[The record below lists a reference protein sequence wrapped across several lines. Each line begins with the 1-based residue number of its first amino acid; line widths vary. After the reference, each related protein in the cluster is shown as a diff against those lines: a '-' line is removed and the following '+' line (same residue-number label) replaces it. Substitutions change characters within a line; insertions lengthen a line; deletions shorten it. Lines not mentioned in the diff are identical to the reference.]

1 MLLTE
6 QAADLAAAAERGR
19 IAREI
24 HDGIAQLIYMLSLSS
39 ETCVAL
45 LRRIADTSTVE
56 ALMLAPV
63 AERLDKLV
71 TISKQALWETR
82 HYMFTLK
89 PLMNG
94 STTLTQMLTN
104 QLREFEAISGL
115 STHLEVQG
123 AEVSSNG
130 DQRHSRKIAQVGT
143 AIFRITQE
151 ALTNAYKHADATQV
165 KVYLLYLPQCIE
177 VQIRD
182 DGKGLRTKADG
193 YTLGTDG
200 GQERIYSGH
209 GMRGMRAALEAEP
222 DLTVIGEAS
231 NGAEA
236 LAKMPVL
243 DPQVILMDVRMEKM
257 NGIEACREIK
267 SRNPDVHIL
276 MITSYTDDDAVIS
289 SILAG
294 ASGYLL
300 KQVSRADLLHS
311 IRLVASGHSLIDS
324 NTAKHAMER
333 LTQVPGSEL
342 TEREREV
349 LALVA
354 RGYTNKQIA
363 DTLFVSEKTARNH
376 VSHILDKLGL
386 SRRSEA
392 AAFAVEHKL
401 VPPREQHKDDM

>member
-1 MLLTE
+1 MTKT
-6 QAADLAAAAERGR
+6 R
-19 IAREI
+19 IMIVDDHE
-24 HDGIAQLIYMLSLSS
+24 
-39 ETCVAL
+39 V
-45 LRRIADTSTVE
+45 V
-56 ALMLAPV
+56 
-63 AERLDKLV
+63 RL
-71 TISKQALWETR
+71 
-82 HYMFTLK
+82 
-89 PLMNG
+89 
-94 STTLTQMLTN
+94 
-104 QLREFEAISGL
+104 
-115 STHLEVQG
+115 
-123 AEVSSNG
+123 
-130 DQRHSRKIAQVGT
+130 
-143 AIFRITQE
+143 
-151 ALTNAYKHADATQV
+151 
-165 KVYLLYLPQCIE
+165 
-177 VQIRD
+177 
-182 DGKGLRTKADG
+182 
-193 YTLGTDG
+193 
-200 GQERIYSGH
+200 
-209 GMRGMRAALEAEP
+209 GMRAALEAEP

-300 KQVSRADLLHS
+300 KHVSRADLLRS
-311 IRLVASGHSLIDS
+311 IRLVASGHSLIDT
-324 NTAKHAMER
+324 NTAKQAMER

-349 LALVA
+349 LTLVA